1 MVVASRHKSR
11 AEETINQTKK
21 NTTMTKF
28 TYNFAITILIL
39 LNLIILILFVA
50 TSNEAA
56 LYMMPFGVFVL
67 CLVIKDA
74 IQHDKKTKLN

>member
-1 MVVASRHKSR
+1 
-11 AEETINQTKK
+11 
-21 NTTMTKF
+21 MTKL

-56 LYMMPFGVFVL
+56 LYMMPFGVFALYLVL
-67 CLVIKDA
+67 QDA
-74 IQHDKKTKLN
+74 IEYDKKTTK